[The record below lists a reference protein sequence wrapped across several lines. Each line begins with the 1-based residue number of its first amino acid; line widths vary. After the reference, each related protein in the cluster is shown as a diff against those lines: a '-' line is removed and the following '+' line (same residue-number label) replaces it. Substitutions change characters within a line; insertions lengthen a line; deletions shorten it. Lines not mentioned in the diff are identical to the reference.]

1 MPASECS
8 FDGLRFCLN
17 FAYTRGAL
25 GATGMLFSG
34 EFFCGMSQEATTD
47 APAKVIL
54 AQDSTHESGRRYTF
68 GCIIDKKQGTLYPRI
83 RDQRVPYL

>member
-1 MPASECS
+1 MPSSECS
-8 FDGLRFCLN
+8 FDGLRYCPN

-25 GATGMLFSG
+25 RATGMLFSG

-54 AQDSTHESGRRYTF
+54 ASIQPMKVAAGTHS
-68 GCIIDKKQGTLYPRI
+68 
-83 RDQRVPYL
+83 VA